1 MKKLLLILTILLL
14 SCHTDDIDLTCE
26 GEEQPDL
33 ICTEQLDLVCGCNG
47 TSYMNPCYAQRAG
60 ILRVRPQQM
69 DEPLD
74 ICKPF

>member
-14 SCHTDDIDLTCE
+14 SCHSDDIDLTCE

-47 TSYMNPCYAQRAG
+47 TSYMNPCYHREAEFKNSTSTDGRT
-60 ILRVRPQQM
+60 VRC
-69 DEPLD
+69 L
-74 ICKPF
+74 